1 MGTSAQN
8 VLSGAPDQLTTG
20 AILSAALPPTVAKP
34 TDMFTATLTG
44 FDDSGYVSEDGVAMS
59 ISKSFA
65 AIKDW
70 SGSVVKRILEEF
82 DGTIKYSHL
91 EVSEYALQDTFG
103 ESAVT
108 ITAPTATKGTR
119 IEVAIGADDMPHKQR
134 VFRMKDG
141 AKRVVIYLPDSQVT
155 ELEEITFV
163 KTDAIKLGVTVS
175 CYPDAAGKSI
185 YILTDDGVFS
195 A

>member
-34 TDMFTATLTG
+34 ADLFAATLTS

-65 AIKDW
+65 TVKDW
-70 SGSVVKRILEEF
+70 SGAVVKRILEEF

-103 ESAVT
+103 EDAVT
-108 ITAPTATKGTR
+108 ITAATPTTGTR
-119 IEVAIGADDMPHKQR
+119 IQVAIGAADMPHKQR

-141 AKRVVIYLPDSQVT
+141 AKRVLIYLPDSQVT

-163 KTDAIKLGVTVS
+163 KTDAIKLGVTVA
-175 CYPDAAGKSI
+175 CYPDSAGKSI